1 MPGKRLHSSDCGGP
15 GEHACKA
22 QRWSS
27 WGLVIV
33 CVVSALSGGCLEP
46 VPLQQPPSLPNT
58 LSVSQAQQL
67 LKETLLRTLNPQ
79 ILNVEVTEDFV
90 TYHYRQAVAWPPTGA
105 LSENR
110 IALLNIGRVD
120 AFTNNVVQ
128 IWTPSNILLG
138 QLVFG
143 NYQDPKMCANLL
155 YFLRDRRASRG

>member
-1 MPGKRLHSSDCGGP
+1 MPGKRLHSSDCGVP
-15 GEHACKA
+15 DAHAGKA
-22 QRWSS
+22 RRWRL
-27 WGLVIV
+27 WGLVLM

-58 LSVSQAQQL
+58 LSVPQAQQL
-67 LKETLLRTLNPQ
+67 LKETLLRALNPQ

-90 TYHYRQAVAWPPTGA
+90 TYRYRQAVAWPPNGV
-105 LSENR
+105 LSEKR

-120 AFTNNVVQ
+120 AFTNNIVQ
-128 IWTPSNILLG
+128 IWTPSHILLG
-138 QLVFG
+138 QLFFG